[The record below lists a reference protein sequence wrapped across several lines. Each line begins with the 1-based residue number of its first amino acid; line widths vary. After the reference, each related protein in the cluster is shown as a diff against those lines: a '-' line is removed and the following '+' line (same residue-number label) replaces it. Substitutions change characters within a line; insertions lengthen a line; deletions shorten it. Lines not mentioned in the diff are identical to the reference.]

1 MKRLTAFGLASVLA
15 IVGAGGLYQAYII
28 PANFDHWTTLKT
40 LRDLS
45 LIAVALL
52 WLFWPSRIVV
62 PLVLIGLFAVPVAM
76 GLKAWEPVHYV
87 GAVVCLGLALA
98 ASQVRRSIPSPF
110 NWWARA

>member
-1 MKRLTAFGLASVLA
+1 MKRLTAFGLTSVLA
-15 IVGAGGLYQAYII
+15 IVGAGGLYQAYIV

-62 PLVLIGLFAVPVAM
+62 ALILITLFAAPMVM
-76 GLKAWEPVHYV
+76 GLEAWGPLHFV
-87 GAVVCLGLALA
+87 GAVICIGLAILA
-98 ASQVRRSIPSPF
+98 CRIRRSIPSPF
-110 NWWARA
+110 NRWAET